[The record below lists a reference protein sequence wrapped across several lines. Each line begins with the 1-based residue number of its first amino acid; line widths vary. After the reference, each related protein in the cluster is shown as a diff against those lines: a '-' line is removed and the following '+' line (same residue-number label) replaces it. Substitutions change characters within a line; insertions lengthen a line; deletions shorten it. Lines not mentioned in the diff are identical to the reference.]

1 MKKNFFI
8 LISFFFLIF
17 LLPTEGN
24 TYSNDPKQFI
34 SEIVLETKN
43 ILNSNVDKELKSN
56 YSKLYIHNNGIYNYS
71 NYSNCSSY
79 SIYNCT

>member
-34 SEIVLETKN
+34 SEIVIEAKN
-43 ILNSNVDKELKSN
+43 ILNSNVDKKLKSK
-56 YSKLYIHNNGIYNYS
+56 YKEL
-71 NYSNCSSY
+71 
-79 SIYNCT
+79 T